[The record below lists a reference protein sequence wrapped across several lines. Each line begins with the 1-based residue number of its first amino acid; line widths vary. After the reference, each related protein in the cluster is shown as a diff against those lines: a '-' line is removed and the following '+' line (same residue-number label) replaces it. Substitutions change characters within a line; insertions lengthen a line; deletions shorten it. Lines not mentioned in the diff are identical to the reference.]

1 MRLRADPHRSQITPR
16 TLFSFVTTRSEL
28 SSNKVVFGSTVHL
41 LSLLCCAMRFHLIIV
56 LASTASTAALTRTQM
71 EYITGV
77 RLPGPPEVSTDDVAN
92 LLLGDPGDDV
102 ANLLLGDPTE
112 SKDTPPHTPESQS
125 PTSVAGA
132 IRELQRIAQTAVR
145 NSLSMTTHK
154 VSRFDV
160 FTRIIA
166 LQNKI
171 EVDDWRA
178 RNAPLGRPTARDVD
192 VPVAK
197 RDVDHVQCG
206 LAYNAEADAVV
217 VAKTDEHQARAS
229 LIPTLGVTVSHR
241 DLGLPPRPRWSL
253 LQEVEAHHYA
263 LLSIGIGETLGY
275 PLSADVCG
283 EWRDDEDA
291 SSIIKEHLFGAWPE
305 HRVLVPW
312 GADRMSDRALEDL
325 VFFGMGQHR
334 VQRACTHAAGGV
346 RLPACAAR
354 GEDAYA
360 PDDAYYAVYMD
371 FAEGLEVR
379 QGFAALGASAYFD
392 KNGTV
397 VAIRRLGVTYTPDG
411 PQGRRYRPSS
421 CTWAWG
427 WQRACR
433 HWWCPSLYWPT
444 KTCSEEEA
452 AVYGWRNAKCGPQTA
467 EAGGAGGPD

>member
-1 MRLRADPHRSQITPR
+1 M
-16 TLFSFVTTRSEL
+16 
-28 SSNKVVFGSTVHL
+28 VFGSTVHL

-71 EYITGV
+71 EDIAGV
-77 RLPGPPEVSTDDVAN
+77 RLPGPPEVST
-92 LLLGDPGDDV
+92 DDV

-241 DLGLPPRPRWSL
+241 DLGLPPRPRWSPCRKWRRTTTP
-253 LQEVEAHHYA
+253 
-263 LLSIGIGETLGY
+263 SS
-275 PLSADVCG
+275 PSASARPSATRFRPTCAVSG
-283 EWRDDEDA
+283 GRTRTRRA
-291 SSIIKEHLFGAWPE
+291 SSRSIYL
-305 HRVLVPW
+305 
-312 GADRMSDRALEDL
+312 
-325 VFFGMGQHR
+325 
-334 VQRACTHAAGGV
+334 
-346 RLPACAAR
+346 AR
-354 GEDAYA
+354 GPSIACWFRGA
-360 PDDAYYAVYMD
+360 PIV
-371 FAEGLEVR
+371 
-379 QGFAALGASAYFD
+379 
-392 KNGTV
+392 
-397 VAIRRLGVTYTPDG
+397 
-411 PQGRRYRPSS
+411 
-421 CTWAWG
+421 
-427 WQRACR
+427 
-433 HWWCPSLYWPT
+433 
-444 KTCSEEEA
+444 
-452 AVYGWRNAKCGPQTA
+452 
-467 EAGGAGGPD
+467 